1 MTYQMNKK
9 RIVILVLIFSLT
21 MASMGAC
28 GSAASSVDPAG
39 TPVPTET
46 TTSVP
51 VPTDAPTAATAP
63 TSTPTPTAA
72 PTSASEPTAAPAAT
86 TEPTPTAAPTV
97 APTSNVYPSQVSLSG
112 NRDDHLLTDELC
124 CIEGDKF
131 FLIVAAGADIPGDFA
146 DNVSL
151 IMDRMEEETGLTFDV
166 DWRLAGVDNSTVDYG
181 YNPWEGFDFKDNLPI
196 YIKVDLEDVGYIPC
210 ATAEFVTLYM
220 YELFSE
226 DVWNSVPSYR
236 DNSWRR
242 NDHIDYYTVA
252 HELTHSL
259 TERYAHCGKILTE
272 GCADYVAEKVID
284 SLASVSPDFEGS
296 VEVMYRNFDYM
307 VEDDVTPENA
317 EEIFRNDYSD
327 LSVANRGDEYT
338 LGRMICSF
346 LSDTYGESFLRDYI
360 NACRNAGYS
369 YEQFWGMLEDEDRS
383 KLADV
388 FKETFGDDVF
398 VNFGRYYQAHKSDG
412 YW

>member
-1 MTYQMNKK
+1 MIYHMNKK

-63 TSTPTPTAA
+63 TSTPTPTDA
-72 PTSASEPTAAPAAT
+72 PTSAPEPTAAPAAT

-97 APTSNVYPSQVSLSG
+97 TPTPKVYPPQVSLSG

-181 YNPWEGFDFKDNLPI
+181 YNPWEGFDFKDKLQI

-317 EEIFRNDYSD
+317 EEIFRSDYSD
-327 LSVANRGDEYT
+327 LSVADRGDEYT
-338 LGRMICSF
+338 LGRMVCSF
-346 LSDTYGESFLRDYI
+346 LGETYGEYFLRDYI

>member
-1 MTYQMNKK
+1 MNKK
-9 RIVILVLIFSLT
+9 RIAILVLIFSLT

-51 VPTDAPTAATAP
+51 VPTDAPSAATAP

-72 PTSASEPTAAPAAT
+72 PT
-86 TEPTPTAAPTV
+86 AAPTV
-97 APTSNVYPSQVSLSG
+97 TPTPKAYPPQVSLSG
-112 NRDDHLLTDELC
+112 NRDDHLLTDEIC

-166 DWRLAGVDNSTVDYG
+166 DWRLADVDNSTVDYG
-181 YNPWEGFDFKDNLPI
+181 YNPWEGFDFKDKLPI

-296 VEVMYRNFDYM
+296 VENMSYNLFYK

-338 LGRMICSF
+338 LGRMICTF

-369 YEQFWGMLEDEDRS
+369 YEQFCGMLEDEDRN

-398 VNFGRYYQAHKSDG
+398 VNFGKYYQAHKSDS

>member
-1 MTYQMNKK
+1 MNKK
-9 RIVILVLIFSLT
+9 RIAILVLIFSLT

-72 PTSASEPTAAPAAT
+72 PTV
-86 TEPTPTAAPTV
+86 APTV
-97 APTSNVYPSQVSLSG
+97 TPTPKAYPPQVSLSG
-112 NRDDHLLTDELC
+112 NRDDHLLTDEIC

-166 DWRLAGVDNSTVDYG
+166 DWRLADVDNSTVDYG
-181 YNPWEGFDFKDNLPI
+181 YNPWEGFDFKDKLPI

-296 VEVMYRNFDYM
+296 VENMSYNLFYK

-338 LGRMICSF
+338 LGRMICTF

-369 YEQFWGMLEDEDRS
+369 YEQFCGMLEDEDRN

-398 VNFGRYYQAHKSDG
+398 VNFGKYYQAHKSDS
-412 YW
+412 Y

>member
-9 RIVILVLIFSLT
+9 RIVILILIFSLT

-39 TPVPTET
+39 TPIPTET
-46 TTSVP
+46 TVSAP
-51 VPTDAPTAATAP
+51 VPTAVPTAATAP

-72 PTSASEPTAAPAAT
+72 PTVALTVT
-86 TEPTPTAAPTV
+86 PTPKA
-97 APTSNVYPSQVSLSG
+97 YPPQVSLSG

-181 YNPWEGFDFKDNLPI
+181 YNPWEGFDFKDKLQI

-210 ATAEFVTLYM
+210 ASAEYVTLYM

-236 DNSWRR
+236 DNPWRR
-242 NDHIDYYTVA
+242 LDYIDYYTVA

-272 GCADYVAEKVID
+272 GCADYVAEQVID
-284 SLASVSPDFEGS
+284 SLASVSQDFEGS

-317 EEIFRNDYSD
+317 EEIFRSDYSD
-327 LSVANRGDEYT
+327 LSVADRGDEYT
-338 LGRMICSF
+338 LGRMFCSF
-346 LSDTYGESFLRDYI
+346 LGETYGESFLRDYTD
-360 NACRNAGYS
+360 ACRNAGYS

-383 KLADV
+383 KLTDV
-388 FKETFGDDVF
+388 FKENFGDDVF
-398 VNFGRYYQAHKSDG
+398 VNFGKYYQTHKKG
-412 YW
+412 YSF

>member
-1 MTYQMNKK
+1 MNKK
-9 RIVILVLIFSLT
+9 RIAILVLIFSLT

-51 VPTDAPTAATAP
+51 VPTDAPATATAS
-63 TSTPTPTAA
+63 TST
-72 PTSASEPTAAPAAT
+72 
-86 TEPTPTAAPTV
+86 PTPTAAPTV
-97 APTSNVYPSQVSLSG
+97 APTVTPTPKAYPPQVSLSG
-112 NRDDHLLTDELC
+112 KRDDHLLTDEIC
-124 CIEGDKF
+124 CIEGDRF

-181 YNPWEGFDFKDNLPI
+181 YNPWEGFDFKDKLPI

-259 TERYAHCGKILTE
+259 TERYARCGKILTE

-284 SLASVSPDFEGS
+284 SLAFVSPDFEGS
-296 VEVMYRNFDYM
+296 VENMSNNLFYK

-369 YEQFWGMLEDEDRS
+369 YEQFWGMLEDEDRN
-383 KLADV
+383 KLADI

-398 VNFGRYYQAHKSDG
+398 VNFGKYYQAHKSDG

>member
-9 RIVILVLIFSLT
+9 RIAILVLIFSLT

-72 PTSASEPTAAPAAT
+72 PTV
-86 TEPTPTAAPTV
+86 APTV
-97 APTSNVYPSQVSLSG
+97 TPTPKAYPPQVSLSG
-112 NRDDHLLTDELC
+112 SRDDHLLTDEIC

-166 DWRLAGVDNSTVDYG
+166 DWRLADVDNSTVDYG
-181 YNPWEGFDFKDNLPI
+181 YNPWEGFDFKDKLPI

-236 DNSWRR
+236 DNPWRR
-242 NDHIDYYTVA
+242 LDYIDYYTVA

-284 SLASVSPDFEGS
+284 SLASVSQDFEGS

-338 LGRMICSF
+338 LGRMICCF

-369 YEQFWGMLEDEDRS
+369 YEQFCGMLEDEDRN

-398 VNFGRYYQAHKSDG
+398 VNFGKYYQAHKSDS

>member
-1 MTYQMNKK
+1 MNKK
-9 RIVILVLIFSLT
+9 RIAILVLIFSLT

-72 PTSASEPTAAPAAT
+72 PTV
-86 TEPTPTAAPTV
+86 APTV
-97 APTSNVYPSQVSLSG
+97 TPTPKAYPPQVSLSG
-112 NRDDHLLTDELC
+112 SRDDHLLTDEIC

-151 IMDRMEEETGLTFDV
+151 IMDRMEAETGLTFAV
-166 DWRLAGVDNSTVDYG
+166 DWRLAEVDNSTVDYG
-181 YNPWEGFDFKDNLPI
+181 YNPWEGFDFKDKLQI
-196 YIKVDLEDVGYIPC
+196 YIKVDLEDVGHIPC
-210 ATAEFVTLYM
+210 ATADYVTLYM

-236 DNSWRR
+236 DNPWRR
-242 NDHIDYYTVA
+242 LDYIDYYTVA

-272 GCADYVAEKVID
+272 G
-284 SLASVSPDFEGS
+284 
-296 VEVMYRNFDYM
+296 
-307 VEDDVTPENA
+307 
-317 EEIFRNDYSD
+317 
-327 LSVANRGDEYT
+327 
-338 LGRMICSF
+338 
-346 LSDTYGESFLRDYI
+346 
-360 NACRNAGYS
+360 
-369 YEQFWGMLEDEDRS
+369 
-383 KLADV
+383 
-388 FKETFGDDVF
+388 
-398 VNFGRYYQAHKSDG
+398 
-412 YW
+412 